1 MFTLVILVMAQPEQ
15 FTFFW
20 QNHFSQWAH
29 SPFQVAG
36 IPFTHAEQF
45 MMHAKAVLFGDSDS
59 ASKILLTL
67 DPAEMK
73 RLGRGVSGFD
83 PNRWEMFREGV
94 VLTGS
99 FAKYTQ
105 NPALLEALLATRG
118 TTMVEASPYDKVWG
132 IGLAEDD
139 PRALDRSQWQ
149 GLNLLGR
156 ILTRVREALTFEVAG
171 SRHP

>member
-1 MFTLVILVMAQPEQ
+1 MARPER

-29 SPFQVAG
+29 SPFLVAG

-45 MMHAKAVLFGDSDS
+45 MMHAKAVLFGDADS
-59 ASKILLTL
+59 AAKILRSD

-73 RLGRGVSGFD
+73 KLGRGISGFD
-83 PNRWEMFREGV
+83 PGRWEMFREGI
-94 VLTGS
+94 VLTAS
-99 FAKYTQ
+99 IAKYTQ

-118 TTMVEASPYDKVWG
+118 TTLVEASPYDTVWG

-139 PRALDRSQWQ
+139 PRALDRAQWQ

-156 ILTRVREALTFEVAG
+156 ILTRVREALAFESAG
-171 SRHP
+171 GPPP